1 MTDTT
6 VKTDKDCKVTRTYS
20 VTPQGYELT
29 MSVHKSHWE
38 GDKYV
43 TETLTVKTL
52 RPHAFA
58 ITAKEIAEVVANYE
72 VA

>member
-6 VKTDKDCKVTRTYS
+6 VKPDKNCKVTRTYA

-29 MSVHKSHWE
+29 MSIHKSHWE
-38 GDKYV
+38 GDKHV

-58 ITAKEIAEVVANYE
+58 ITAKEIAEVVADYE

>member
-6 VKTDKDCKVTRTYS
+6 IKSDKNCKVTRTYS

-38 GDKYV
+38 GEKYV

-58 ITAKEIAEVVANYE
+58 ITAKEIAEVVADYE

>member
-1 MTDTT
+1 M
-6 VKTDKDCKVTRTYS
+6 TDKDCKVTRTYS
-20 VTPQGYELT
+20 VTTQGYELT

-58 ITAKEIAEVVANYE
+58 ITAKEIAEVVADYE

>member
-1 MTDTT
+1 MPDTT
-6 VKTDKDCKVTRTYS
+6 VRPDKNCKVTRNYA

-29 MSVHKSHWE
+29 MSIHKSHWE
-38 GDKYV
+38 GDKHV

-52 RPHAFA
+52 RPHAHA

-72 VA
+72 MA

>member
-1 MTDTT
+1 M
-6 VKTDKDCKVTRTYS
+6 
-20 VTPQGYELT
+20 T

-52 RPHAFA
+52 HPHAFA
-58 ITAKEIAEVVANYE
+58 ITAKEIAEVVADYE

>member
-1 MTDTT
+1 MTDIPE
-6 VKTDKDCKVTRTYS
+6 KDCTVTRTCN
-20 VTPQGYELT
+20 VTPQCYELT
-29 MSVHKSHWE
+29 MSIHKSHWE

-72 VA
+72 MA

>member
-1 MTDTT
+1 MTD
-6 VKTDKDCKVTRTYS
+6 KTIKPDKNCKVTRTFN

-58 ITAKEIAEVVANYE
+58 ITAKEIAEVVADYE